1 MIFGELFNL
10 FYSFGKE
17 NEYSIFERPSNI
29 IASFFFA
36 LFFYTLIIF
45 GGSK

>member
-1 MIFGELFNL
+1 MTFGNLFNL

-29 IASFFFA
+29 IGSFCFA

>member
-1 MIFGELFNL
+1 MIFRNLFNL

-17 NEYSIFERPSNI
+17 EYSIFERPSNI
-29 IASFFFA
+29 IGSFFFA
-36 LFFYTLIIF
+36 LFFYALIIF